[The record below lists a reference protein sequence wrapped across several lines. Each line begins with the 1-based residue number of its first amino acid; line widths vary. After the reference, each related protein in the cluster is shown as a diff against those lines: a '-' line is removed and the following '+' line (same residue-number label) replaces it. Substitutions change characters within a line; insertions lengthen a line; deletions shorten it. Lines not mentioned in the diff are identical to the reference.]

1 MLNFQNSQHK
11 RQRKGRE
18 GFAFCIGMSLVA
30 DKTSEPYTKLPPA
43 PAPPPPT
50 PPHPRQKKIIIAI
63 VLRFTLFTRGIL
75 GDIPFSRMMSA
86 EKSVKLEN
94 ACIPLI

>member
-11 RQRKGRE
+11 RQKKGSE
-18 GFAFCIGMSLVA
+18 GFAFCIGMSLVD

-43 PAPPPPT
+43 PAPP

-63 VLRFTLFTRGIL
+63 VLRFTLFTRDIL

>member
-18 GFAFCIGMSLVA
+18 GFAFCIGMSLVD

-43 PAPPPPT
+43 PAPPPP
-50 PPHPRQKKIIIAI
+50 HPRQKKNYHCN
-63 VLRFTLFTRGIL
+63 R
-75 GDIPFSRMMSA
+75 S
-86 EKSVKLEN
+86 
-94 ACIPLI
+94 PLHFVYARYTGRYSIQQDDVS

>member
-43 PAPPPPT
+43 PAPAPAPPP
-50 PPHPRQKKIIIAI
+50 PRGKKKLSLQSFSASLCLRAVYWAI
-63 VLRFTLFTRGIL
+63 FH
-75 GDIPFSRMMSA
+75 SA
-86 EKSVKLEN
+86 G
-94 ACIPLI
+94 

>member
-1 MLNFQNSQHK
+1 MLNFQNLQHK

-43 PAPPPPT
+43 PAPPPP
-50 PPHPRQKKIIIAI
+50 PPHPRRKKNIIAI
-63 VLRFTLFTRGIL
+63 VLRFTLFTRGTL

>member
-18 GFAFCIGMSLVA
+18 GFAFCIGMSLVS

-43 PAPPPPT
+43 PAPPPP
-50 PPHPRQKKIIIAI
+50 PPSSAAKKIIIAI

>member
-18 GFAFCIGMSLVA
+18 GFAFCIGMSLVD

-43 PAPPPPT
+43 PAPP

-63 VLRFTLFTRGIL
+63 VLRFTLFTRYIL